1 MRLPSYIEDLNQW
14 RADFKFSSKIEI
26 RFSETDMF
34 GHMNNVSP
42 FIYFEEARIKYF
54 NHLNLFGHLAEEQN
68 KVPVVGDLKCDYMK
82 QVFFG
87 DELSIYVKA
96 SNVGNSSVD
105 IHYMAI
111 NQRSELCLTGR
122 GTVVQINPK
131 TGRSVPFDD
140 HQRAQL
146 STLRESVNM

>member
-82 QVFFG
+82 QVFLVMNYLFM
-87 DELSIYVKA
+87 LKHQMSVIVRLIYITWRLIREVNFV
-96 SNVGNSSVD
+96 S
-105 IHYMAI
+105 
-111 NQRSELCLTGR
+111 R
-122 GTVVQINPK
+122 GVEQ
-131 TGRSVPFDD
+131 
-140 HQRAQL
+140 
-146 STLRESVNM
+146 

>member
-1 MRLPSYIEDLNQW
+1 
-14 RADFKFSSKIEI
+14 
-26 RFSETDMF
+26 
-34 GHMNNVSP
+34 
-42 FIYFEEARIKYF
+42 
-54 NHLNLFGHLAEEQN
+54 
-68 KVPVVGDLKCDYMK
+68 MK